1 MNAGLDRI
9 KPYPFEQLAAL
20 RHGVQLVDKSPLN
33 LSIGEPRHPPPEVIL
48 QALTENVADIGRY
61 PPTRG
66 SLNLRT
72 AISEWLVR
80 RFALNPNLLQPEK
93 HVLPVNGTREALF
106 AIAQC
111 VVASKAEKNL
121 VLMPNPFYQIYEG
134 AALLAGGEPH
144 YLNARDDGQ
153 PDFDTVPAAVWERCA
168 LLYICTPANPTG
180 TPLDTAALQRL
191 CELAAVHDFI
201 IASDECYCEIYM
213 DEAQPPTS
221 LLAASAALGNGD
233 FTNCIVFHSLS
244 KRSNAPG
251 LRSGFVAGDADL
263 LAQFLR
269 YRTYHGC
276 AMSMTIQA
284 ASIAAWRD
292 EAHVVENRKQYR
304 AKFAAVIDILD
315 PVLKVRLPAAGFYLW
330 PELGM
335 DDVEFSRGL
344 LAAENVTVLP
354 GSYLARHNAGLN
366 PGSGRIRI
374 ALVDGLSDCIEAARR
389 LREFVASLQ

>member
-20 RHGVQLVDKSPLN
+20 HNGVELVDKSPLN

-80 RFALNPNLLQPEK
+80 RFALDPNLLQPEK

-111 VVASKAEKNL
+111 VVASKAGKNL
-121 VLMPNPFYQIYEG
+121 VVMPNPFYQIYEG

-168 LLYICTPANPTG
+168 LLYICTPANPAG

-201 IASDECYCEIYM
+201 IASDECYCEIYL

-233 FTNCIVFHSLS
+233 FANCIVFHSLS

-292 EAHVVENRKQYR
+292 EAHVIENRKQYR

-315 PVLKVRLPAAGFYLW
+315 PVLKVRQPAAGFYLW